1 MVSLQNLRVELI
13 KYADQPFDVAS
24 RMTVSDAKSV
34 LDSDAFEDWKKSRDN
49 QTAIQLAIVSR
60 LDALIKQR

>member
-1 MVSLQNLRVELI
+1 MSLQNLRVELI

-34 LDSDAFEDWKKSRDN
+34 LDSDAFEEWKKSRDN

-60 LDALIKQR
+60 LDALIKRR

>member
-1 MVSLQNLRVELI
+1 MVSLQSLRVELI

-24 RMTVSDAKSV
+24 RMTISDAKSV
-34 LDSDAFEDWKKSRDN
+34 LDSDAFENWKKSRDN

-60 LDALIKQR
+60 LDALIKRS

>member
-13 KYADQPFDVAS
+13 KYAGQPFDVAS
-24 RMTVSDAKSV
+24 RMTISDAKSV

-60 LDALIKQR
+60 LDALIKRG

>member
-24 RMTVSDAKSV
+24 RMTISEAKSV
-34 LDSDAFEDWKKSRDN
+34 LDSDAFENWKKSRDN
-49 QTAIQLAIVSR
+49 QTAIQLGIISR
-60 LDALIKQR
+60 LDALIKRS

>member
-1 MVSLQNLRVELI
+1 LVSLQNLRVELI

-34 LDSDAFEDWKKSRDN
+34 LDSDAFDDWKKARDN
-49 QTAIQLAIVSR
+49 QTAIQLGICSR
-60 LDALIKQR
+60 LDALIKRG